1 MATQESAASPE
12 AVGNGEVKMND
23 TGRAHVYIYFKNA
36 AVQILTETWAQPR
49 RKTRFLQVIPPPL
62 VT

>member
-23 TGRAHVYIYFKNA
+23 TDRTHFYISLKNA
-36 AVQILTETWAQPR
+36 AVQISTES
-49 RKTRFLQVIPPPL
+49 
-62 VT
+62 